1 MHKRFI
7 SLAAGSATVLVTALA
22 TGGTA
27 VGGAAA
33 AAAAVPAP
41 VPLAQLIPHIRFATP
56 PTTAQCVKK
65 LGVACYNP
73 AQFQK
78 AYNTAP
84 LYKAGLTGKGQTI
97 VIVDSFGY
105 QFIRS
110 ELAAFD
116 QAFKLPAP
124 PHFTII
130 QPVGK
135 VPPFNPKKRP
145 KMAGWAQET
154 SLDVEYSHALAP
166 GANILLVETPVAET
180 LGRTGFPQIVK
191 AENFVINHH
200 LGNVI
205 SQSFA
210 APEVGFAS
218 KAAIL
223 GLRSSF
229 KNAQAN
235 GVSVLAGSGDAGATG
250 AKTIDSQGFAKT
262 FFLSR
267 QVNWPATDPLV
278 TAVGGTQ
285 LHLSASGAHTSP
297 DTVWNDTAL
306 LKSPAASTGG
316 RSAVF
321 GRPVYQDGVSGL
333 TGSARGVPDI
343 SMSAAVNG
351 SALVYLDAKAGGGTA
366 GFFLI
371 GGTSESS
378 PELAGIIALADQ
390 AAGHGLGL
398 LNPAL
403 YAMEAAGAPGIV
415 DVTSGNNSVT
425 FQQGG
430 ATHTVHGFSAK
441 PGYDLATGIGTIN
454 AALFVPELV
463 AATGTVTA
471 PH

>member
-1 MHKRFI
+1 VAV
-7 SLAAGSATVLVTALA
+7 AAALTA
-22 TGGTA
+22 GGTA
-27 VGGAAA
+27 VGSVTAAA
-33 AAAAVPAP
+33 GAIPMP
-41 VPLAQLIPHIRFATP
+41 VPLAQAVPNAEFATP
-56 PTTAQCVKK
+56 PTTAQCLKK
-65 LGVACYNP
+65 LGVACYDP
-73 AQFQK
+73 AQFQA

-84 LYKAGLTGKGQTI
+84 LYAKKLNGKGQTI
-97 VIVDSFGY
+97 VIVDSYGY
-105 QFIRS
+105 QNIRG
-110 ELAAFD
+110 ELAVFD
-116 QAFKLPAP
+116 KTFKLPAP
-124 PHFTII
+124 PKFTII
-130 QPVGK
+130 QPAGR

-180 LGRTGFPQIVK
+180 LGSTGFPQIVK

-210 APEVGFAS
+210 APEAGFAS
-218 KAAIL
+218 KAQIL

-229 KNAQAN
+229 KNAEAH
-235 GVSVLAGSGDAGATG
+235 GVSVLTASGDAGATG
-250 AKTIDSQGFAKT
+250 AKTIDSGGFAKT
-262 FFLSR
+262 FFLKR
-267 QVNWPATDPLV
+267 EVNWPATDPLV

-297 DTVWNDTAL
+297 DTVWNDTTL
-306 LKSPAASTGG
+306 LGSPAASTGG
-316 RSAVF
+316 RSIVF
-321 GRPVYQDGVSGL
+321 GRPLYQKGVAKL
-333 TGSARGVPDI
+333 VGSARGVPDI

-351 SALVYLDAKAGGGTA
+351 SALVYLDKKAGGGSA

-371 GGTSESS
+371 GGTSEAS
-378 PELAGIIALADQ
+378 PEFAGIIAIADQ

-403 YAMEAAGAPGIV
+403 YRMDAASAAGIV

-425 FQQGG
+425 FKQGG
-430 ATHTVHGFSAK
+430 ATHTVNGFSAR
-441 PGYDLATGIGTIN
+441 PGYDLTTGIGTIN

-463 AATGTVTA
+463 AASGGIA